1 MGCYVLTPEQ
11 IKLLVIHLVRDP
23 ETIRAA
29 LSRVP
34 DDLFDARQEPF
45 ERACWRVS
53 REGFSIVGEPVPRD
67 IFTVHVKA
75 TLDEHFPH
83 HNLDERAL
91 SAFFDLIFR
100 YPAASLNGALVKKTL
115 LEPFV
120 VGRRVQPDVHA
131 LLYSDT
137 DQPAIIE
144 RMYRALQD
152 AKLSTVSATDVALM
166 GADVFQDVKRVMTGC
181 GPIDELTGGIYV
193 GQSMGLLGP
202 MKGGKTSL
210 CQSLACEFIQ
220 QKDEAGRFRRV
231 TYFTYE
237 ESATRQ
243 LPKLLICYVNR
254 YHRDLIEGK
263 RLSDMPANIAADLQQ
278 AHRHISSNL
287 TLVDMSGAVTG
298 QGVGGPGEL
307 SAVMSDMA
315 RAGTLG
321 SLVIVDH
328 ALPLVRSYIASRG
341 ADPSAELR
349 HALGDACN
357 QFRTACDKLGITGLL
372 AHQMDAKGNAPKFG
386 APTHMNAA
394 ENKLFGELLHDCLCL
409 SVRDPKTNIAYLN
422 MSASRNRPTRHIFV
436 RVAGERCRVDLARNF
451 VADPHTGRPIS
462 EDEIAHGVKLEDS
475 DDAPRKAQVVYD

>member
-1 MGCYVLTPEQ
+1 MLTSEQ

-23 ETIRAA
+23 DTIRAA
-29 LSRVP
+29 LPRVP

-53 REGFSIVGEPVPRD
+53 REGFVIGGKPVPRD
-67 IFTVHVKA
+67 IFAVNVKA
-75 TLDEHFPH
+75 ALDEHFPH
-83 HNLDERAL
+83 HNLDARRLDE
-91 SAFFDLIFR
+91 FFDVIFR
-100 YPAASLNGALVKKTL
+100 YPEASLNGALVKKTL

-131 LLYSDT
+131 LLYGDS
-137 DQPAIIE
+137 DQPAVIE
-144 RMYRALQD
+144 RMYRALQE
-152 AKLSTVSATDVALM
+152 AKLSTVSMTDVAQM

-181 GPIDELTGGIYV
+181 APIDELTGGVYA
-193 GQSMGLLGP
+193 GQSIGLLGP

-220 QKDEAGRFRRV
+220 QKDDAGKFRRV

-237 ESATRQ
+237 ESAVRQ

-254 YHRDLIEGK
+254 YHRDLIEGR
-263 RLSDMPANIAADLQQ
+263 RLSDMPANIAADLRQ
-278 AHRHISSNL
+278 AHQHISLNL
-287 TLVDMSGAVTG
+287 TLVDMSGAVAG
-298 QGVGGPGEL
+298 QGAGGPSEL
-307 SAVMSDMA
+307 SAVMNDMS

-341 ADPSAELR
+341 ADPAAELR

-357 QFRTACDKLGITGLL
+357 QFRTACDKLGIAGLL
-372 AHQMDAKGNAPKFG
+372 AHQMDAKGNTSKFG
-386 APTHMNAA
+386 PPTHMNAA

-409 SVRDPKTNIAYLN
+409 GVRDARSNIAYLN
-422 MSASRNRPTRHIFV
+422 MSASRNRPTRHVFV

-451 VADPHTGRPIS
+451 TADPHTGRPVS
-462 EDEIAHGVKLEDS
+462 NDEIAYGVKIEDS
-475 DDAPRKAQVVYD
+475 CNAPRKAQVVYD